1 LSVVLRRIVFR
12 LSLASSVPEIVG
24 WSALRA
30 QTPSRRR
37 RLTLQWND
45 LMPDD
50 SPADAGLVLVAR
62 AADFAA
68 RMHVSQ
74 RRKGAAQEPYLN
86 HLAEVALLLGEATG
100 GTDYV
105 LVAAAWLHDTL
116 EDTEAE
122 REELEALFGREVA
135 SIVAEVT
142 DDKSLKKVERKRLQI
157 ETAPHRSRQARLL
170 KIADKTSNL
179 RAMASSPPVGWDL
192 VRRQEYID
200 WAEAVVAGCRGISPQ
215 LEKMF
220 DAAAVEARTAIGGSR

>member
-1 LSVVLRRIVFR
+1 MI
-12 LSLASSVPEIVG
+12 
-24 WSALRA
+24 
-30 QTPSRRR
+30 
-37 RLTLQWND
+37 D
-45 LMPDD
+45 LN
-50 SPADAGLVLVAR
+50 STQEGLVLVAR

-100 GTDYV
+100 GTDHV

-135 SIVAEVT
+135 AIVADVT
-142 DDKSLKKVERKRLQI
+142 DDKSLKKTERKRLQI
-157 ETAPHRSRQARLL
+157 ETAPQKSRQARLL

-179 RAMASSPPVGWDL
+179 RAMAMSPPVGWDL
-192 VRRQEYID
+192 ARRQEYVD
-200 WAEAVVAGCRGISPQ
+200 WALAVVAGCRGLNAE
-215 LEKMF
+215 LERKF
-220 DAAAVEARTAIGGSR
+220 DAAVAEARTAIGVGG